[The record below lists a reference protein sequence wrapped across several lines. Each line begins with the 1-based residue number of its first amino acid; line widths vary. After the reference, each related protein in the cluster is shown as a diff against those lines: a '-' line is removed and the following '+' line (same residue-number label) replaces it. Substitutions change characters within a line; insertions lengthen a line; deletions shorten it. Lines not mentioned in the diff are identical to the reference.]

1 MYPLTYRYKGRDI
14 LRKARTA
21 YLRGVSPVDGP
32 TGIPN
37 TAYKFVG
44 SSASYIQFPNNGKL
58 DTKSALTLIAWVS
71 PEQAGPIFNY
81 QTNGWGVHLWATR
94 PNQLFVRFVR
104 RNGRSSPAVVSNRLR
119 RGTWNYVAAT
129 YSKRSGIA
137 LLYIN
142 GRRVARRYIGRFTLR
157 TQSNVRMGA
166 RIGDRRYFK
175 GLIACMQVYNRA
187 LTRRQIL
194 AVMYRCTK
202 GIFIVEL
209 FGMRL
214 TVSLLIRYNNHP

>member
-1 MYPLTYRYKGRDI
+1 M
-14 LRKARTA
+14 
-21 YLRGVSPVDGP
+21 
-32 TGIPN
+32 
-37 TAYKFVG
+37 
-44 SSASYIQFPNNGKL
+44 
-58 DTKSALTLIAWVS
+58 
-71 PEQAGPIFNY
+71 
-81 QTNGWGVHLWATR
+81 
-94 PNQLFVRFVR
+94 R

-202 GIFIVEL
+202 GL
-209 FGMRL
+209 FL
-214 TVSLLIRYNNHP
+214 VDTWHLSVIVSLVDQQRM